1 MAYIYR
7 IINDINGKIYIG
19 KTVHSLKERWIEH
32 ISESN
37 RDRAKDRPLYRAIRK
52 YGINHFHIEL
62 VEECS
67 DTIVNEREIYW
78 IEHYGTFKNGYNA
91 TIGGDGKHY
100 IDYDMVEYNY
110 SIYQNITQVANLMGI
125 STDAVSYILRQRHIP
140 IKTSQDISKERYG
153 KPVTCI
159 DKSTKEVIKTF
170 DSIAEAA
177 RWLIDNNLTGCK
189 FTTIRTHISEV
200 MRGKRR
206 STAGFIWK

>member
-7 IINDINGKIYIG
+7 IVNDINEKTYIG
-19 KTVHSLKERWIEH
+19 KTVHSLKERWAEH

-52 YGINHFHIEL
+52 YGIEHFHIEL

-78 IEHYGTFKNGYNA
+78 IERYGTFKNGYNA

-125 STDAVSYILRQRHIP
+125 STDAVSYILKQRHIP

-153 KPVTCI
+153 KSVICI

-200 MRGKRR
+200 MRGKRK
-206 STAGFIWK
+206 SAAGFIWK

>member
-19 KTVHSLKERWIEH
+19 KTVHSLKERWTEH

-100 IDYDMVEYNY
+100 IDYD
-110 SIYQNITQVANLMGI
+110 QNITQVANLMGI

>member
-7 IINDINGKIYIG
+7 IVNDINGKLYVG
-19 KTVHSLKERWIEH
+19 KTVNSLQERWKEH

-52 YGINHFHIEL
+52 YGIEHFHIEL

-91 TIGGDGKHY
+91 
-100 IDYDMVEYNY
+100 NY